1 MMARSRGG
9 CLNCKRRKRKCDE
22 TRPGCQACE
31 KRGII
36 CEGYATPLRWANGI
50 ASRGRFAG
58 ASAPEPLVGGASKA
72 PADDGDSA
80 GQSSPNSTSTPG
92 HAGSVAARSDLSP
105 TSTSTVSDT
114 QEQVFK
120 KFLHSGLHRL
130 YTTEQHCWIQPFFEE
145 MGRQSPA
152 LVVISVAIQGY
163 LDDRARGLS
172 VASMERVDLALQTF
186 RQELYDRHE
195 KMHTAT
201 VCAGLLV
208 CTICLFQA
216 HPWTMYIDLMV
227 NVYELR
233 HKLTVPG
240 LIPIEDLGT
249 RHVLEVMGIMDLPS
263 MAIGRSG
270 QSVGVWKLLRK
281 LQDTRKEGRV
291 DGIEVAT
298 GMPMSLLDIFAS
310 ILDNDVEYTENRLW
324 TWPGQLGEYLQTHLW
339 DCWRFSA
346 ILEVRRRYRLERKQ
360 KGVEVNNDQGSAAVP
375 NTELILCRLMSSMD
389 ALHRAFELPQNQHL
403 LVHNGLM
410 YPLVTVSLEVPL
422 LQDHPDW
429 KHTLDSVRATFQ
441 ERDTFNLINVIFDLL
456 DEAWKTGT
464 STFDIEEAARQ
475 RGVEIALF

>member
-1 MMARSRGG
+1 MARSRGG

-22 TRPGCQACE
+22 ARPGCQACE
-31 KRGII
+31 KRGIL

-58 ASAPEPLVGGASKA
+58 ASAPDPQAGASKA

-80 GQSSPNSTSTPG
+80 GQQSASSPYSTPG

-105 TSTSTVSDT
+105 TSTVSDT

-152 LVVISVAIQGY
+152 LVGITVAIQGY
-163 LDDRARGLS
+163 LDDRCRGLS
-172 VASMERVDLALQTF
+172 VASMERVGLALQTF
-186 RQELYDRHE
+186 RQELSDRHE

-208 CTICLFQA
+208 CTLCIFQA
-216 HPWTMYIDLMV
+216 QPWTRYIDLMV

-233 HKLTVPG
+233 HKLTIPG
-240 LIPIEDLGT
+240 LIPIEELYT
-249 RHVLEVMGIMDLPS
+249 RHVLEVMGVMDLPS
-263 MAIGRSG
+263 MVIGRAG

-281 LQDTRKEGRV
+281 LQDTHRDGRV
-291 DGIEVAT
+291 VGVEVVS

-310 ILDNDVEYTENRLW
+310 ILDNDAEYTENRLW
-324 TWPGQLGEYLQTHLW
+324 TWPGQLGEYLQCHLW

-346 ILEVRRRYRLERKQ
+346 ILEVRRRHRLERKQ
-360 KGVEVNNDQGSAAVP
+360 KGVETNNDQGSRAVP

-429 KHTLDSVRATFQ
+429 KHTIDSVRSTFL
-441 ERDTFNLINVIFDLL
+441 ERDTFNLINVIFELL
-456 DEAWKTGT
+456 DEAWQTGT
-464 STFDIEEAARQ
+464 STFDMEEAARE